1 MAAFRKMSQWDLKL
15 GFFFLLTKCF
25 SVLQRENIINRI
37 FIMYECTVIME
48 RERDKER
55 RKDFKETLVQHV

>member
-15 GFFFLLTKCF
+15 GFFFLTKCF